1 MRLQKT
7 FEQLV
12 TAVEEAADEAMME
25 LELHV
30 NPAESP
36 KKMNQRQAADVA
48 RAKKYLM
55 GRYSWNA
62 AAVEADIKAEKPAA
76 LSKRLVTDNMETA
89 MANSDPDNFSEEA
102 YFVSFCSY
110 CSLIFFSLV

>member
-30 NPAESP
+30 KPAESP
-36 KKMNQRQAADVA
+36 KKMNKRQAADVA

-55 GRYSWNA
+55 GRYSSYGMRQRW
-62 AAVEADIKAEKPAA
+62 K
-76 LSKRLVTDNMETA
+76 LTSKLK
-89 MANSDPDNFSEEA
+89 
-102 YFVSFCSY
+102 
-110 CSLIFFSLV
+110 SLLP